1 MLQAQFSN
9 TFASSSLT
17 SAIYKHYLFDI
28 NMFTHINTI
37 NGNTFTT
44 GETITGST
52 SGATATLESES
63 QTTSVATN
71 GISTASPG
79 VVAFA
84 SDPHLKEGQQIKFSA
99 INAQNNSTAM
109 TTSQIFTVRNPSG
122 SNTFE
127 LFEADGITPTNITSF
142 TSAGNVVH
150 GLVICSN
157 VNGTFV
163 AGETITGGTSG
174 VTDIIQSDAV
184 GLKGVRSFDF
194 TAVKQLGQSG
204 TRLYADVARSST
216 YGESLQITGT
226 LSVANGGTAVTGFG
240 TLFNTELKIG
250 DEITIITDAGNLVT
264 RIVESIISNTS
275 LQLSVAVGGSDV
287 STKTVATRNRGKLQ
301 DPSKNIAIFKLPN
314 DAVKTLKTT
323 ANNGSTDTNFKV
335 RRQFV
340 QQLSSGSGQI
350 SAGTNETFASLS
362 EGDYVVSIR
371 AIGSSFLV
379 QTEIF

>member
-1 MLQAQFSN
+1 
-9 TFASSSLT
+9 
-17 SAIYKHYLFDI
+17 
-28 NMFTHINTI
+28 
-37 NGNTFTT
+37 
-44 GETITGST
+44 
-52 SGATATLESES
+52 
-63 QTTSVATN
+63 
-71 GISTASPG
+71 
-79 VVAFA
+79 
-84 SDPHLKEGQQIKFSA
+84 
-99 INAQNNSTAM
+99 M
-109 TTSQIFTVRNPSG
+109 TTSDVFTVRNPSG

-127 LFEADGITPTNITSF
+127 LFEADGVTPTNITSF
-142 TSAGNVVH
+142 TSAGNVLH
-150 GLVICSN
+150 GVVVCSN

-163 AGETITGGTSG
+163 AGETITGGTSSN
-174 VTDIIQSDAV
+174 TAIIQSDAV
-184 GLKGVRSFDF
+184 GMKGVRSFDF
-194 TAVKQLGQSG
+194 TAVKQIGQAG
-204 TRLYADVARSST
+204 TPGYTADVSRSTT

-226 LSVANGGTAVTGFG
+226 LSVANSGTAVTGFG

-323 ANNGSTDTNFKV
+323 TNSGITDTNFKV

-350 SAGTNETFASLS
+350 SAGTNETFASLA
-362 EGDYVVSIR
+362 EGDYVVSVK
-371 AIGSSFLV
+371 AKNSGSFTGGNGDVLSLTGNNSNGNPIFTLGGSPTGKTLTFDFGTTYADAELMILATV
-379 QTEIF
+379 NRSVAGSKTKTLNTAQTKSVTSQAEIEVRHNKHW